1 MKFKDLAA
9 GQNLC
14 LLRKRK
20 QNIEIITLQ
29 LHGDHK
35 DCKEK
40 EEAEPTVKLSFSHL
54 ITAVQRLCL
63 RCVMCCA
70 YPSAAFRSRTKT
82 NRSGA
87 LVCVQKRKLRF
98 PSASGQSVNVAKVNR
113 IFIAHTKLMNDPL

>member
-1 MKFKDLAA
+1 M
-9 GQNLC
+9 
-14 LLRKRK
+14 
-20 QNIEIITLQ
+20 EILFCIIY
-29 LHGDHK
+29 GKHK

-40 EEAEPTVKLSFSHL
+40 EAAEPTVKLSFSVTL
-54 ITAVQRLCL
+54 AEMCDVLC
-63 RCVMCCA
+63 V
-70 YPSAAFRSRTKT
+70 SGTKT